1 MSEISA
7 RILTGLRMNFLHPAD
22 LPSALILDLGTDE
35 GEERFVLPC
44 NPHLTAAEVEAIG
57 DEIMAALD
65 RLIAP
70 SDEDDGEDGD
80 AADAI
85 VDKLLSKDPD

>member
-1 MSEISA
+1 MTDTIKA
-7 RILTGLRMNFLHPAD
+7 RILTGLRMNFLHPEE
-22 LPSALILDLGTDE
+22 LPSALILDLDTDE

-44 NPHLTAAEVEAIG
+44 NPALSTEEVEAIG

-70 SDEDDGEDGD
+70 SDDEDDEDEDG
-80 AADAI
+80 ADGEQRA
-85 VDKLLSKDPD
+85 

>member
-1 MSEISA
+1 MSDISA
-7 RILTGLRMNFLHPAD
+7 RILTGLRMNFLHPTD
-22 LPSALILDLGTDE
+22 LPSALILDLATDE

-44 NPHLTAAEVEAIG
+44 NPELTAAEVEAIG

-70 SDEDDGEDGD
+70 SDADDDE
-80 AADAI
+80 AEAI
-85 VDKLLSKDPD
+85 VTKLLSDDQGA